1 MGFSIKISPVAQRNI
16 RAAVRYYLL
25 NVSEKVASLF
35 LEDLESSLET
45 LTLNPYF
52 QKIYGQ
58 NRSLPLKKFPFILIF
73 TIDENEKIIRLKAV
87 FHTSQNP
94 EMYPE

>member
-1 MGFSIKISPVAQRNI
+1 MGFSIKISPVAKKNI
-16 RAAVRYYLL
+16 RAIVRYYLK
-25 NVSEKVASLF
+25 NVSEKVVSLF
-35 LEDLESSLET
+35 VEDLESSLKV

-52 QKIYGQ
+52 QKIYKQ
-58 NRSLPLKKFPFILIF
+58 NRGLPLKKFPYILIF
-73 TIDENEKIIRLKAV
+73 TLDENEKIISLKAV